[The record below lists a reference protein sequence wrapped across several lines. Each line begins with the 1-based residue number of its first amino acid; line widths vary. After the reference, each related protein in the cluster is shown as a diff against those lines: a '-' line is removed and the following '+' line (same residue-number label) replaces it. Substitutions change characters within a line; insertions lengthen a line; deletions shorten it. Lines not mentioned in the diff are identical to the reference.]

1 MELLEAQNAMLRA
14 QVMYLQAQQR
24 MYERMLAQTNEE
36 LRVLETDGSIK
47 ELVER
52 AVDAA
57 LMAKRKRQLS
67 DADTARD
74 DSSDDELAATMARLG
89 VKRVKV

>member
-57 LMAKRKRQLS
+57 LMSKRKRQLS

>member
-52 AVDAA
+52 AVDVA